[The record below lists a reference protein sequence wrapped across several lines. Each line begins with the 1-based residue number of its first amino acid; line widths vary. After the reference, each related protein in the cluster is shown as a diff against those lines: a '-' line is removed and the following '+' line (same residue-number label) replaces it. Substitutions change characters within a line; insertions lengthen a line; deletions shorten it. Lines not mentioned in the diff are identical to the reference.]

1 MKNRKDDNVNLEN
14 KKTLFFLVGLVV
26 TLSVVLIAFEWK
38 TYERNLMDLGQLN
51 IDIEDEII
59 PITQRQQQPPPPP
72 PPAPP
77 EVIQIVENEAEID
90 EIKFESTEM
99 DESEEI
105 EFVEEVEEETDEIFN
120 FAVVE
125 NKPVYPGCEKLA
137 TEEEKFNC
145 FNQSI
150 MKHISKNF
158 KFPEMARQMGIQGKV
173 YVNFVIE
180 KDGSISNVSIAR
192 GVDKL
197 LDDEAIR
204 TVKTLPKF
212 QPAKQRG
219 KSVRMQ
225 YTVPINAKLQ

>member
-1 MKNRKDDNVNLEN
+1 MNNRKSESASLEN
-14 KKTLFFLVGLVV
+14 KKTMFFLIGLVTALLTV
-26 TLSVVLIAFEWK
+26 WIAFEWK

-51 IDIEDEII
+51 MELEDEII
-59 PITQRQQQPPPPP
+59 PITNRQQQPPPPP

-77 EVIQIVENEAEID
+77 EVIQIVENEADIE
-90 EIKFESTEM
+90 ETEFESTEM
-99 DESEEI
+99 MESEEI
-105 EFVEEVEEETDEIFN
+105 EFIEEAEEVTDEIFN

-125 NKPVYPGCEKLA
+125 NKPVYPGCENET
-137 TEEEKFNC
+137 TEDEKFAC
-145 FNQSI
+145 FNKNL

-158 KFPEMARQMGIQGKV
+158 KFPELAKQMGIQGKV

-180 KDGSISNVSIAR
+180 KNGSISNVTIAR

-204 TVKTLPKF
+204 VVKTLPKF

-219 KSVRMQ
+219 KPVRMQ
-225 YTVPINAKLQ
+225 YTIPINAKLQ